1 MKQYLK
7 IIIIIL
13 LLVFLVTFVGPWIE
27 LFNDPTF
34 QGNNLVFQ
42 ERILEVTAATLIYF
56 FMAIGG
62 IMGRLR
68 GINQS

>member
-7 IIIIIL
+7 TIGSIL
-13 LLVFLVTFVGPWIE
+13 LLVFFVTFVGPWIS

-34 QGNNLVFQ
+34 QGNKLDMID
-42 ERILEVTAATLIYF
+42 RIIEVTMATLIHY

-62 IMGRLR
+62 IIGRFR
-68 GINQS
+68 GSNQS

>member
-7 IIIIIL
+7 TIKIIL

-34 QGNNLVFQ
+34 QGNNLDMID
-42 ERILEVTAATLIYF
+42 RIIEVTMATLIYF

-62 IMGRLR
+62 IIGRFR